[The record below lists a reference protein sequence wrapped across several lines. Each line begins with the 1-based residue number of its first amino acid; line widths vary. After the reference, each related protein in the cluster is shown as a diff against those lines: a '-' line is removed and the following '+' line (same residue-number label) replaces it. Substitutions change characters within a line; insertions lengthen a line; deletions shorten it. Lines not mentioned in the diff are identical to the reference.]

1 MSRVVWEGGFARFE
15 GECSKKCEVKMTHKY
30 AQELPRTR
38 VCTLRRLHLSAHP
51 LSETRGASAEA
62 AVIEAVPAPL
72 GRTPFEVLMRFKAA
86 ALGLALVVPS
96 SSFLEEDASNR
107 AAAALAASAEALSV
121 LVFGFSDGAVLAA
134 ACSGKHDE
142 DGRLCWP

>member
-1 MSRVVWEGGFARFE
+1 M
-15 GECSKKCEVKMTHKY
+15 
-30 AQELPRTR
+30 
-38 VCTLRRLHLSAHP
+38 
-51 LSETRGASAEA
+51 
-62 AVIEAVPAPL
+62 IEAVPAPL
-72 GRTPFEVLMRFKAA
+72 GRTSFEVLMRLKAA

-96 SSFLEEDASNR
+96 SSSLEEDASNR

-134 ACSGKHDE
+134 AWSGKHDE